1 MPVATSTSPTP
12 LYFAAPIDVIIPAGE
27 SIEIT
32 EDQAAQLA
40 GHPWIAISP
49 GTITGASSSPRPAPV
64 VSSVN
69 QPPQTAVSD
78 EPAAQ
83 ESEAQ

>member
-1 MPVATSTSPTP
+1 MPVATSNSPTP
-12 LYFAAPIDVIIPAGE
+12 LYIPLLATVIPPGE
-27 SIEIT
+27 SVEIT

-40 GHPWIAISP
+40 GNIWITVSP